1 MLKIDEI
8 VEIVSLCYLIMM
20 RAFPYYY
27 VMAGFLTPYFCCVC
41 FFYGDCTVST
51 VTQVDQ
57 E

>member
-27 VMAGFLTPYFCCVC
+27 VMVGFRTPYF
-41 FFYGDCTVST
+41 FFLYLFSLW
-51 VTQVDQ
+51 
-57 E
+57 